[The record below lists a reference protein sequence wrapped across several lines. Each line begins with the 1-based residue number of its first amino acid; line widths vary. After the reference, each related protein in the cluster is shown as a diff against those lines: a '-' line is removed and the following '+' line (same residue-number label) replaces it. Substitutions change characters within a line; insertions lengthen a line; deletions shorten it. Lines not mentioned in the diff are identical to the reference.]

1 MKSARTVTVLL
12 ALALTSTL
20 VLTGNQPACA
30 SDLATRANIFM
41 YPKPM
46 SVSRFALQ
54 SLSGQPVS
62 LGDYRGRVVLLR
74 FSSINCPAC
83 RMEEPSLVELK
94 NRFGQAGL
102 EILTVNL
109 VDSLPEV
116 AQHAAASK
124 EPFPTLVG
132 GGGLSLRVVDMA
144 GKKTAFVLN
153 PAQEAIFE
161 VPGFPTTYI
170 FDCSGSAVGYSVGAA
185 QWNDA
190 AATDLIHRLVT
201 DARLCAPP
209 RQAQGGPK
217 AFSRQ

>member
-1 MKSARTVTVLL
+1 MKSAHTVTVLL
-12 ALALTSTL
+12 ALALASTL
-20 VLTGNQPACA
+20 VLTGSQPACS
-30 SDLATRANIFM
+30 SDLAASANIFM

-46 SVSRFALQ
+46 PVSGFALQ
-54 SLSGQPVS
+54 NLSGQRVS

-94 NRFGQAGL
+94 KRFGPSGL
-102 EILTVNL
+102 EILGVNL

-116 AQHAAASK
+116 AQHAAASH

-132 GGGLSLRVVDMA
+132 GGSVSLRVVDMA

-185 QWNDA
+185 KWTDA
-190 AATDLIHRLVT
+190 AATSLINGLVT
-201 DARLCAPP
+201 DARLCGPP